1 MESLISVFTVY
12 CIHISLHL
20 QMFFFFSF
28 FFFLFP
34 VFRILTGTCTEL
46 FFLMELYFKKGKYFC
61 LSTPR
66 NIHRLATAKQIIQ

>member
-20 QMFFFFSF
+20 QM

>member
-1 MESLISVFTVY
+1 MESLISVF
-12 CIHISLHL
+12 CLLHTY
-20 QMFFFFSF
+20 FIAPPDVVFFSS
-28 FFFLFP
+28 

>member
-20 QMFFFFSF
+20 QMFSLFVFFQ
-28 FFFLFP
+28 FLGYLLVHVLNF
-34 VFRILTGTCTEL
+34 

-66 NIHRLATAKQIIQ
+66 NIRRLATAKQIIQ